1 MDHLAA
7 TGIAVMQAIDEG
19 RTAQETSL
27 IPAARRAKALELVRL
42 HGAISIQRLA
52 DEMKTSISTA
62 RRDVDFLSSEGYLE
76 RSHGGA
82 LLSVRS
88 RTTFEPATDIADQVA
103 RAAKIAIGR
112 HAAGLIEDG
121 QSVILDSSSTVLEA
135 AHALA
140 ERELSLTVVTNDLRI
155 AVALR
160 EKPKVQLIVPG
171 GQVRPGSFTLIGSA
185 AQSVIRSLHAD
196 IALIGVHSLAQLRP
210 SETSLEVA
218 SLKQAWIEA
227 ANRVLLLLDSSKF
240 EQSAFCEICP
250 IQRIHE
256 IVCDDALDSA
266 HRRALEQLGLRVTLV
281 PIDHP
286 T

>member
-1 MDHLAA
+1 
-7 TGIAVMQAIDEG
+7 VQAIEG
-19 RTAQETSL
+19 GGIVQETNL
-27 IPAARRAKALELVRL
+27 IPAARRAKALELIRRD
-42 HGAISIQRLA
+42 GAISIQRLA
-52 DEMKTSISTA
+52 DEIGMSISTA
-62 RRDVDFLSSEGYLE
+62 RRDVDYLSAAGYLE

-103 RAAKIAIGR
+103 RTAKIAIGR
-112 HAAGLIEDG
+112 CAAGMVEDG

-140 ERELSLTVVTNDLRI
+140 ERDLSLTVVTNDLRI

-160 EKPKVQLIVPG
+160 EQPKIQLIVPG
-171 GQVRPGSFTLIGSA
+171 GQVRPGSFTLVGST

-196 IALIGVHSLAQLRP
+196 IALIGVHSLAHLRP

-256 IVCDDALDSA
+256 VVCDDGLDTG
-266 HRRALEQLGLRVTLV
+266 HRRALEQLGVRVTLV
-281 PIDHP
+281 PVARP

>member
-1 MDHLAA
+1 
-7 TGIAVMQAIDEG
+7 MQAIEEG
-19 RTAQETSL
+19 RTAQEAGL
-27 IPAARRAKALELVRL
+27 IPAARRAKALELVRR

-52 DEMKTSISTA
+52 DEMRTSISTA
-62 RRDVDFLSSEGYLE
+62 RRDVDYLSSEGYLE

-103 RAAKIAIGR
+103 RAAKVAIGR
-112 HAAGLIEDG
+112 CAAGMIEDG

-140 ERELSLTVVTNDLRI
+140 ERELSLTIVTNDLRI
-155 AVALR
+155 ALALR

-171 GQVRPGSFTLIGSA
+171 GQVRVGSFTLIGSA
-185 AQSVIRSLHAD
+185 AQGVIRLLHAD

-218 SLKQAWIEA
+218 SLKHAWIEA

-256 IVCDDALDSA
+256 IICDDGLDFA
-266 HRRALEQLGLRVTLV
+266 NRRALEQLGVKVTLV